1 MYCVDWKDGSE
12 ADSYVVLA
20 VHEAETVSGLPALG
34 EGLIRHVDEKIESIE
49 DFDGNPITVPI
60 GDLLGFQVFPS
71 PPGEFDKRVIL
82 RSQAPVM
89 MGQQGKPT
97 E

>member
-1 MYCVDWKDGSE
+1 MYCVDWKDGTD
-12 ADSYVVLA
+12 ADCYVVLA
-20 VHEAETVSGLPALG
+20 VHQAETVAGLPALG

-60 GDLLGFQVFPS
+60 VDLLGFQVFPS

-82 RSQAPVM
+82 RSQPPVM
-89 MGQQGKPT
+89 MGQQGNSK